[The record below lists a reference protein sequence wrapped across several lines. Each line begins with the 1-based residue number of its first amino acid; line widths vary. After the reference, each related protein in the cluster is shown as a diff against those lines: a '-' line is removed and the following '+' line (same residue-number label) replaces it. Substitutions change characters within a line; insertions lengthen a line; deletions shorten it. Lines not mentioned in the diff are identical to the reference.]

1 MIILVVVISLITKRC
16 MSEPEPILPTDK
28 IELEIDSV
36 TKVNDSI
43 KIKVEILDSIKNA
56 EIIEI
61 SSLDNDSTVKL
72 FFKLVRE

>member
-1 MIILVVVISLITKRC
+1 
-16 MSEPEPILPTDK
+16 MSEPEPIFPTDK

-36 TKVNDSI
+36 AKINDSI
-43 KIKVEILDSIKNA
+43 KIKVETLDSIKNA
-56 EIIEI
+56 EIIEV